1 MCLLLLLLLLL
12 VQRCCSAAALL
23 LLLHGCKANNL
34 VERKHDK
41 GTHV

>member
-1 MCLLLLLLLLL
+1 L

-23 LLLHGCKANNL
+23 LLLLLHGCKANNI

-41 GTHV
+41 ETHV

>member
-1 MCLLLLLLLLL
+1 MFAAAVVVAVGTALLLLL
-12 VQRCCSAAALL
+12 LL
-23 LLLHGCKANNL
+23 LLLHGCKAKNL